1 MTPIPVQETLTC
13 EFKSDRQCLSDRD
26 LIEAVVCMANSE
38 GGDIYL
44 GVEDDGRVTGMHDRH
59 QNLDGLA
66 ALITNRTQ
74 PSVAVRVSSLA
85 IGEFM
90 VARIEVS
97 KSGMPVA
104 TNEGMLKRRRL
115 QANGRPECVP
125 YLPHEFA
132 SRQASFGLLDQ
143 SASRIAGASMADLDP
158 VERARLRQFIERFN
172 GDRALLELDDTQL
185 DTALGLTVRTDEGYQ
200 PTLTGLLLLGH
211 EASLRT
217 LVPTHEIAFQ
227 ILDGEEV
234 RLNEFSRAPLLRA
247 FEWIETLFKP
257 LNTEEEFQSGLFRVA
272 VPKVDRRAFR
282 EAIANAITHR
292 DYSLRGAVHI
302 RLSGDELSIS
312 NPGGFVEGVS
322 LSNLLT
328 TEPRPRNP
336 VLADAL
342 KRIGLVER
350 TGRGVDL
357 IYRGMLRFGRHV
369 PDFSQSDIHTVV
381 LRLSL
386 AEANHQFLGV
396 VLEEE
401 ARRGS
406 ELPIDSLIIL
416 ATLREQRR
424 VKSDQLATYLQK
436 DVARVIPS
444 VESLVE
450 AGMLQAHGSGRGRS
464 YTLSPALYRALGKKA
479 EYTRQAGFDRLQH
492 EQMVRNYVA
501 QHGRITRQEVIELC
515 RLTPDQAYKLLRRLA
530 DEDILEKQGDR
541 KGAYYIEGQD
551 IRPGV

>member
-1 MTPIPVQETLTC
+1 MTRIPAEETLTC

-38 GGDIYL
+38 GGDIFL
-44 GVEDDGRVTGMHDRH
+44 GVEDDGRVTGLHDQH

-66 ALITNRTQ
+66 ALIANRTQ
-74 PSVAVRVSSLA
+74 PSVAVRVSSLI
-85 IGEFM
+85 IGECT
-90 VARIEVS
+90 VARVEVG

-104 TNEGMLKRRRL
+104 TNDGMLKRRRL

-172 GDRALLELDDTQL
+172 GDRALLELDDTRL
-185 DTALGLTVRTDEGYQ
+185 DTALGLSVRTDEGYQ

-211 EASLRT
+211 EVSLRT

-227 ILDGEEV
+227 ILDGEAV

-247 FEWIETLFKP
+247 FEWVETLFKP
-257 LNTEEEFQSGLFRVA
+257 LNTEEEFQAGLFRVA
-272 VPKVDRRAFR
+272 VPKVDPRAFR

-357 IYRGMLRFGRHV
+357 IYRGMLRFGRHI
-369 PDFSQSDIHTVV
+369 PDFSQSDSLSVV

-386 AEANHQFLGV
+386 AEANRRFLEV

-401 ARRGS
+401 ARRGG

-416 ATLREQRR
+416 AILREQRR
-424 VKSDQLATYLQK
+424 VKSDQLATCLQRRGFGGSRFAASAWFGARSELHV
-436 DVARVIPS
+436 VASTVSCAR
-444 VESLVE
+444 
-450 AGMLQAHGSGRGRS
+450 
-464 YTLSPALYRALGKKA
+464 
-479 EYTRQAGFDRLQH
+479 
-492 EQMVRNYVA
+492 
-501 QHGRITRQEVIELC
+501 
-515 RLTPDQAYKLLRRLA
+515 
-530 DEDILEKQGDR
+530 
-541 KGAYYIEGQD
+541 
-551 IRPGV
+551 